1 MPRIVSLISS
11 ATEIIHA
18 LGQTPSQVGR
28 SHECDF
34 PAEIA
39 ALPVCTKP
47 TIDIHAD
54 SREIDRA
61 VKDRVRN
68 ALSVYDVFDDVLERL
83 QPTHIITQTQCEVCA
98 VSLRD
103 VERSVAMRLASKPQ
117 IVSLAANAL
126 ADVWDDVRRVAR
138 SLDIAA
144 HGESVIRALQARMA
158 AISQKARAAGE
169 RPRVACIEW
178 AEPVMTAG
186 NWTPELVEMAGG
198 VQLFGV
204 AGKHSGYVNWEE
216 LAESDPDVIVVAAC
230 GFDIPRTQSEMH
242 WLVNRPEWPSLR
254 AVRRGRVYLA
264 DGNQYF
270 NRPGPRLV
278 ETVEILAEVLHPGSF
293 PPALEG
299 AGWTRFC

>member
-1 MPRIVSLISS
+1 MPRIVSLIAS

-18 LGQTPSQVGR
+18 LGQLPNQVGR

-34 PAEIA
+34 PAEVA

-47 TIDIHAD
+47 TIDIYAD

-61 VKDRVRN
+61 VKERVCT
-68 ALSVYDVFDDVLERL
+68 ALSVYEVFDDVLERL
-83 QPTHIITQTQCEVCA
+83 QPTHIMTQTQCEVCA
-98 VSLRD
+98 VSLCD
-103 VERSVAMRLASKPQ
+103 VKRSVAMRLKSNPQ

-138 SLDIAA
+138 ALDIAA
-144 HGESVIRALQARMA
+144 EGESVISRLQARMA

-169 RPRVACIEW
+169 HPRVACIEW
-178 AEPVMTAG
+178 TEPVMTCG
-186 NWTPELVEMAGG
+186 NWIPELVEMAGG
-198 VQLFGV
+198 VQLFGE
-204 AGKHSGYVNWEE
+204 AGKHSGYVDWEE
-216 LAESDPDVIVVAAC
+216 IAQSDPDVIVVAAC

-254 AVRRGRVYLA
+254 AVRGGQVYLA

-270 NRPGPRLV
+270 NRPGPRLA
-278 ETVEILAEVLHPGSF
+278 ETLEILVEVLHPNLFAS
-293 PPALEG
+293 ALEG
-299 AGWTRFC
+299 TGWTRFC

>member
-11 ATEIIHA
+11 ATEIVHA

-47 TIDIHAD
+47 TIDIYAD
-54 SREIDRA
+54 SREIDRS

-68 ALSVYDVFDDVLERL
+68 ALSVYEVFDDVLERL

-103 VERSVAMRLASKPQ
+103 VERSVASQLASRPK
-117 IVSLAANAL
+117 IVSLTPNSL
-126 ADVWDDVRRVAR
+126 ADVWDDIRRVAGAIG
-138 SLDIAA
+138 IAE
-144 HGESVIRALQARMA
+144 HGETVVAALQARMC
-158 AISQKARAAGE
+158 AISEKAHAARE
-169 RPRVACIEW
+169 RLPVALIEW
-178 AEPVMTAG
+178 IEPLMATG
-186 NWTPELVEMAGG
+186 NWMPELVEMAGG
-198 VQLFGV
+198 VNLLGERD
-204 AGKHSGYVNWEE
+204 KHSGYLSWEE
-216 LAESDPDVIVVAAC
+216 IAASDPDVIIVCPC
-230 GFDIPRTQSEMH
+230 GFDIARTKSEMY
-242 WLVNRPEWPSLR
+242 WLTRRPEWRTMR
-254 AVRRGRVYLA
+254 AVRDGRVYLA

-278 ETVEILAEVLHPGSF
+278 ETLQILAEVLHPKVF
-293 PPALEG
+293 APALEG
-299 AGWTRFC
+299 GGWRRL

>member
-11 ATEIIHA
+11 ATEIVHA
-18 LGQTPSQVGR
+18 LGQLPNQVGR

-34 PAEIA
+34 PPEVA
-39 ALPVCTKP
+39 ALPVCTRP

-103 VERSVAMRLASKPQ
+103 VERSVAMRLASKPR
-117 IVSLAANAL
+117 IVSLTPNSL
-126 ADVWDDVRRVAR
+126 ADVWDDIRRVAR
-138 SLDIAA
+138 ALGIEDHGEEVIAA
-144 HGESVIRALQARMA
+144 FEARMC
-158 AISQKARAAGE
+158 AISERARSASE
-169 RPRVACIEW
+169 RPCVACIEW
-178 AEPVMTAG
+178 TEPLMAGG

-198 VQLFGV
+198 INLLGE
-204 AGKHSGYVNWEE
+204 AGKHSGYVAWEKIV
-216 LAESDPDVIVVAAC
+216 AIDPDVVVVAPC

-242 WLVNRPEWPSLR
+242 WLTERAEWASLR
-254 AVRRGRVYLA
+254 AVRDGRVYLA

-278 ETVEILAEVLHPGSF
+278 ETLRILAEILHPGVF
-293 PPALEG
+293 APEFEG
-299 AGWTRFC
+299 AGWVRLA